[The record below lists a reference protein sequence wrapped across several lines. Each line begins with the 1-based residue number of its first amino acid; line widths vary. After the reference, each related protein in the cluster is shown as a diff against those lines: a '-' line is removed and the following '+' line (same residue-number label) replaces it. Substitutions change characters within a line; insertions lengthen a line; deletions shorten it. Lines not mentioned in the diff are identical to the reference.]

1 MDGEREYMHLAQA
14 DQHIVELRDDIARQ
28 WQIIEEL
35 SQSRQPLHQA
45 ISMFTLLKDHLR
57 IMERHRASILDEVQ
71 KSNSRAVLG
80 LGSASVP
87 VR

>member
-28 WQIIEEL
+28 WQIIKEL

-45 ISMFTLLKDHLR
+45 ISMLTLLKDHLC
-57 IMERHRASILDEVQ
+57 IMERHRALILDEVQ

-80 LGSASVP
+80 LGSASMP